1 MIILITGSTHTGK
14 TNLAQKLLEKYKY
27 PYLSQD
33 HLKMGLIR
41 TKKTE
46 ITPNDS
52 LEKITKEV
60 WPITREIIKTNIENK
75 QNLIVEGCYIPFNYK
90 DDFEEEYL
98 KEIKFICL
106 VFSEG
111 CIKKKYKD
119 ILSFERV
126 IESRLEDG
134 DSWLTKEMLI
144 EENNYNLKECKNNN
158 LNYILI
164 EDEYNLEEI
173 LFTRGREV

>member
-1 MIILITGSTHTGK
+1 MIILITGSTHTW
-14 TNLAQKLLEKYKY
+14 NIIFSQKLLEKYKY

-75 QNLIVEGCYIPFNYK
+75 QNLIV
-90 DDFEEEYL
+90 DH
-98 KEIKFICL
+98 
-106 VFSEG
+106 SEP
-111 CIKKKYKD
+111 
-119 ILSFERV
+119 L
-126 IESRLEDG
+126 
-134 DSWLTKEMLI
+134 
-144 EENNYNLKECKNNN
+144 
-158 LNYILI
+158 
-164 EDEYNLEEI
+164 
-173 LFTRGREV
+173 